1 MAVQRNPAM
10 APAAGCGYRS
20 RMDAPARLAHRGAD
34 IAYRYQ
40 PGTAPLI
47 VFLPGYMSD
56 MAGSKAEAL
65 AAWASASGNRQACLR
80 LDYSGCGSSGGDFLD
95 GSIGRWTADALAVID
110 HVAPGGRV
118 VLVGSS
124 MGGWI
129 ALRLGLA
136 LDARLA
142 GLVGIAAA
150 PDFTDWGLDMTD
162 ADRAALATQGW
173 FSRPSNYDAVGYRYS
188 RALIDDAPA
197 QLLLG
202 GPIAITAP
210 VRLLHGQRD
219 EAVPWR
225 LAFDIADRLRSGDVQ
240 VTIAKD
246 GDHRLSRPQDI
257 ALLLATVGGLVY

>member
-1 MAVQRNPAM
+1 
-10 APAAGCGYRS
+10 
-20 RMDAPARLAHRGAD
+20 MDAPAFLAHRGAAL
-34 IAYRYQ
+34 AYRHL
-40 PGTAPLI
+40 PGAGPLV

-65 AAWASASGNRQACLR
+65 AAWAAGRGQAMLR
-80 LDYSGCGSSGGDFLD
+80 LDYSGCGLSGGDFLD

-129 ALRLGLA
+129 ALRLGL
-136 LDARLA
+136 LLGHRLA

-150 PDFTDWGLDMTD
+150 PDFTVWGLDMTE
-162 ADRAALATQGW
+162 ADHAALAAQGW
-173 FSRPSNYDAVGYRYS
+173 FSRPSDYDSGGYRYS
-188 RALIDDAPA
+188 RALIADAPA
-197 QLLLG
+197 QLLLV

-219 EAVPWR
+219 DAVPWR
-225 LAFDIADRLRSGDVQ
+225 LATDIADLLCSDDVQ
-240 VTIAKD
+240 LTLIKD
-246 GDHRLSRPQDI
+246 GDHRLSRPQDL
-257 ALLLATVGGLVY
+257 ALLLAIVGRLVA